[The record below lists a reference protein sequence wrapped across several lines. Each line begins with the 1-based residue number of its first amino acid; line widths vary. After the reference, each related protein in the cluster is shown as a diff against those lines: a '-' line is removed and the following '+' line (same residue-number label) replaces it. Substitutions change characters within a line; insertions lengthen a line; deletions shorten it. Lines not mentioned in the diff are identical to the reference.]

1 MSARARAD
9 RRARRQRGRLV
20 TQPATP
26 GSAEPGWLRWL
37 KRAGGT
43 VFFCGVAFLLVREA
57 RGVAWPE
64 VLAAARAYT
73 GAQLLGAA
81 GLAVASLTLYSCF
94 DLLGRRYT
102 GHHLGAAPVMA
113 VTVISYVFNLNLGS
127 LVGALGLRFRL
138 YARLGLGYGVIARV
152 ASLSMLTNWLG
163 YALLGGAV
171 FALHPP
177 AMPHDWPF
185 SARGWPYL
193 GAGLLAVGLAYLLSC
208 AFSRQRC
215 ISVRGHAL
223 QLPGAGLAAMQS
235 AMGMANW
242 LLMSGIVFM
251 LLPGAVPFPTVVGV
265 LLVAAGAGALA
276 HIPAGLG
283 VLEAV
288 FVTLLS
294 GYAGKNELLAALV
307 VYRLVYYLAPLALAA
322 LAYVAAET
330 LTRTRRALP
339 AATPPP
345 GC

>member
-1 MSARARAD
+1 MRARAHAI
-9 RRARRQRGRLV
+9 RRALRQRGRLV
-20 TQPATP
+20 ATATQTPAP
-26 GSAEPGWLRWL
+26 APWRRWLRRL
-37 KRAGGT
+37 GGAL
-43 VFFCGVAFLLVREA
+43 FFCGVTFLLVREA
-57 RGVAWPE
+57 RGIAWDE

-73 GAQLLGAA
+73 GPQLLGAA
-81 GLAVASLTLYSCF
+81 GLAAASLTLYSCF

-113 VTVISYVFNLNLGS
+113 VTFISYVFNLNLGS
-127 LVGALGLRFRL
+127 LVGALALRFRL
-138 YARLGLGYGVIARV
+138 YSRLGLTYGVIARV

-163 YALLGGAV
+163 YALVAGV
-171 FALHPP
+171 IFSLHPP
-177 AMPHDWPF
+177 ALPRDWPL
-185 SARGWPYL
+185 SAGRWPYL
-193 GAGLLAVGLAYLLSC
+193 GAGLLAVGVAYALFS

-215 ISVRGHAL
+215 FTVRGHAL
-223 QLPGAGLAAMQS
+223 HLPGPGMAAVQS
-235 AMGMANW
+235 AMGAANW
-242 LLMSGIVFM
+242 LLMSGILFM
-251 LLPGAVPFPTVVGV
+251 LLPGAVPYPTVVGV

-288 FVTLLS
+288 FVTLLA
-294 GYAGKNELLAALV
+294 GYAGKSELLAALV
-307 VYRLVYYLAPLALAA
+307 VYRLVYYLVPLALAA